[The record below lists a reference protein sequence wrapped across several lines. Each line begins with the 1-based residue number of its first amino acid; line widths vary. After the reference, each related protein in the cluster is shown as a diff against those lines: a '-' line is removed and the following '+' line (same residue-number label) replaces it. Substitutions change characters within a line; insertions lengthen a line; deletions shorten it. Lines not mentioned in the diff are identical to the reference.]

1 MSIWEL
7 AILQTQR
14 EGKGHCSLS
23 LVIDR
28 AITIRRYFD
37 MQARNKKVAICRW
50 KNE

>member
-28 AITIRRYFD
+28 AITIRKYFD
-37 MQARNKKVAICRW
+37 LQAEKREKTQFKKLV
-50 KNE
+50 